1 MQIPRYVTGAI
12 LFALIW
18 AAIVYVNG
26 TMTHLPTLA
35 VMVLIFIVIGSV
47 LSWLLT
53 LLVNWL
59 RNRR

>member
-1 MQIPRYVTGAI
+1 MQMPRYVTGAI

-18 AAIVYVNG
+18 ASIVYVNG

-35 VMVLIFIVIGSV
+35 VMVLIFVVVGSV
-47 LSWLLT
+47 LSWVLT
-53 LLVNWL
+53 LIVNWL